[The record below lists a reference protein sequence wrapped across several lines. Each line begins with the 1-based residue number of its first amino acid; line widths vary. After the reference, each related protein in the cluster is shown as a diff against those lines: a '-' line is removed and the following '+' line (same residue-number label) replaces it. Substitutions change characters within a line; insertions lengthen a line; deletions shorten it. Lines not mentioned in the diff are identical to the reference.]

1 MGNFNLGDLKRNQI
15 LKGFQDDIEKARHG
29 VYADNAQNRR
39 LQRVG
44 QEYGKAAQKKEE
56 TGEQSSA
63 SEEGVSLQNHA
74 RSASEEALKKVANDP
89 TADSQMRKVATQEL
103 ERRGIN
109 IRSKNKA
116 GTSSLRDNSVDSDAK
131 ENSKFESLGFRKL
144 DNVDLQTYSGVEN
157 PDHAYIM
164 FFFKQKTAYEII
176 AVSEDG
182 KWRVDKYPYNEVD
195 NFESSLVDAIEDV
208 DKVIS
213 KYDKSAKKEEDSAAK
228 YVKSFDDYTAGD
240 SDSFDSKG
248 FKAFIKTKG
257 VDSAIKELADYMRNN
272 PVDSDGEQSD
282 ITDDEIADTIEEMFD
297 EANIN
302 ITKKVERAL
311 DKMRGS
317 EEADTK
323 KTAVRNNSSDSNGK
337 QSDATDNEAEKFVKN
352 FDDYT
357 AGDVDSFDA
366 KGFKNF
372 VKTKGVDV
380 AIKELANYMR
390 EHPADEDDDSQ
401 SDVTDDEIADTIE
414 EMFDEAG
421 INITKKAEKALDKLR
436 EGEEEEEVK
445 EEKPKKKKLSK
456 KEREF
461 RESMAKHYRDRVQKE
476 LDFVMKDA
484 GIPKEQADE
493 MFDFFVS
500 SPYED
505 EDFNLKRAEALVNN
519 TNTIAKIIKDYAYNE
534 EKNKK
539 FGEDLYKMNN
549 AKSDIIKVLLDP
561 NVRQKGIGENILSHP
576 EIKPIIDDFLD
587 AEISYKKH
595 WEEYKKL
602 PPEKRD
608 DSIFYDDYKKKS
620 ESWDKFNEAFLK
632 VYGK

>member
-116 GTSSLRDNSVDSDAK
+116 GASSLRDNSVDSDAK

-157 PDHAYIM
+157 PDHAYI
-164 FFFKQKTAYEII
+164 KQVGNDEDGYDII

-228 YVKSFDDYTAGD
+228 YVKSFYDYLSGN
-240 SDSFDSKG
+240 SDSFNSKG
-248 FKAFIKTKG
+248 FKTYIKTKG
-257 VDSAIKELADYMRNN
+257 VDSAVKELADYMRNN
-272 PVDSDGEQSD
+272 PFDSNEPNETDGD
-282 ITDDEIADTIEEMFD
+282 IADSIENMFY
-297 EANIN
+297 EAEIDM
-302 ITKKVERAL
+302 TKKVERAL

-436 EGEEEEEVK
+436 EGEEEEEVV

-461 RESMAKHYRDRVQKE
+461 QESMAKRYRDRVQKE
-476 LDFVMKDA
+476 LDFVMQDA
-484 GIPKEQADE
+484 GIPKEKIDE

-519 TNTIAKIIKDYAYNE
+519 TNTIAKILKDYAYNE

-620 ESWDKFNEAFLK
+620 ESWGKFNDAFLK

>member
-89 TADSQMRKVATQEL
+89 TADSQIRKVATQEL

-157 PDHAYIM
+157 PDHAYI
-164 FFFKQKTAYEII
+164 KQVGNDEDGYDII

-240 SDSFDSKG
+240 SDGFDSKG

-311 DKMRGS
+311 DKLREGEA
-317 EEADTK
+317 EE
-323 KTAVRNNSSDSNGK
+323 
-337 QSDATDNEAEKFVKN
+337 DNANQAEKFVKN

-357 AGDVDSFDA
+357 AGNVDSFDA

-372 VKTKGVDV
+372 VKTKGVDT
-380 AIKELANYMR
+380 AIKELADYMR

-401 SDVTDDEIADTIE
+401 SDITDDEIADTIE
-414 EMFDEAG
+414 EMFDEAN

-436 EGEEEEEVK
+436 EGEAEEVE
-445 EEKPKKKKLSK
+445 EEKPKKKLSK
-456 KEREF
+456 KEREY
-461 RESMAKHYRDRVQKE
+461 REWMSGRYRGWVTDE
-476 LDFVMKDA
+476 LNYVAEDS
-484 GIPKEQADE
+484 GIPKEQIDKV
-493 MFDFFVS
+493 FDFFLN
-500 SPYED
+500 PEYE
-505 EDFNLKRAEALVNN
+505 EEGFNLKRAQILADNPNL
-519 TNTIAKIIKDYAYNE
+519 IAKIIKKYGGYKKDKNGNE
-534 EKNKK
+534 LTMIE
-539 FGEDLYKMNN
+539 N
-549 AKSDIIKVLLDP
+549 ASDSPRELLLDP
-561 NVRQKGIGENILSHP
+561 DVRKKGIGENIFNHP
-576 EIKPIIDDFLD
+576 KLKPMFDELWDDKI
-587 AEISYKKH
+587 ASKKR
-595 WEEYKKL
+595 WEEYNKL

-608 DSIFYDDYKKKS
+608 ASMLYGDYIRIGEIKDKLDHAFENIF
-620 ESWDKFNEAFLK
+620 
-632 VYGK
+632 GK

>member
-116 GTSSLRDNSVDSDAK
+116 GASSLRDNSVDSDAK

-157 PDHAYIM
+157 PDHAYI
-164 FFFKQKTAYEII
+164 KQVGNDEDGYDII

-195 NFESSLVDAIEDV
+195 NFDSSLVDAIEDV

-311 DKMRGS
+311 DKLREGEA
-317 EEADTK
+317 EEAD
-323 KTAVRNNSSDSNGK
+323 AN
-337 QSDATDNEAEKFVKN
+337 QAEKFVKN

-357 AGDVDSFDA
+357 AGNVDSFDA

-372 VKTKGVDV
+372 VKTKGVDT
-380 AIKELANYMR
+380 AIKELADYMR

-401 SDVTDDEIADTIE
+401 SDITDDEIADTIE

-421 INITKKAEKALDKLR
+421 VNITKKAEKALDKLR
-436 EGEEEEEVK
+436 EGEEEEEVV

-461 RESMAKHYRDRVQKE
+461 QESMARRYRDRVQKE

-484 GIPKEQADE
+484 GIPKEKIDE
-493 MFDFFVS
+493 TFDFFVS

-519 TNTIAKIIKDYAYNE
+519 TNTIAKILKDYAYNE

-602 PPEKRD
+602 PPEKKD

-620 ESWDKFNEAFLK
+620 ESWGKFNDAFLK

>member
-116 GTSSLRDNSVDSDAK
+116 GASSLRDNSVDSDVK

-157 PDHAYIM
+157 PDHAYI
-164 FFFKQKTAYEII
+164 KQVGNDEDGYDII

-195 NFESSLVDAIEDV
+195 NFESSLVDAIDDV

-311 DKMRGS
+311 DKLREGEA
-317 EEADTK
+317 EEAN
-323 KTAVRNNSSDSNGK
+323 AN
-337 QSDATDNEAEKFVKN
+337 QAEKFVKN

-357 AGDVDSFDA
+357 AGNVDSFDA

-372 VKTKGVDV
+372 VKTKGVDT
-380 AIKELANYMR
+380 AIKELADYMR

-401 SDVTDDEIADTIE
+401 SDITDDEIADTIE

-436 EGEEEEEVK
+436 EGEAEEVE

-456 KEREF
+456 KEREY
-461 RESMAKHYRDRVQKE
+461 REWMSGRYRGWVTDE
-476 LDFVMKDA
+476 LNYVAEDS
-484 GIPKEQADE
+484 GIPKEQIDKV
-493 MFDFFVS
+493 FDFS
-500 SPYED
+500 LIQST
-505 EDFNLKRAEALVNN
+505 KR
-519 TNTIAKIIKDYAYNE
+519 
-534 EKNKK
+534 
-539 FGEDLYKMNN
+539 
-549 AKSDIIKVLLDP
+549 KVL
-561 NVRQKGIGENILSHP
+561 I
-576 EIKPIIDDFLD
+576 
-587 AEISYKKH
+587 
-595 WEEYKKL
+595 
-602 PPEKRD
+602 
-608 DSIFYDDYKKKS
+608 
-620 ESWDKFNEAFLK
+620 
-632 VYGK
+632 

>member
-157 PDHAYIM
+157 PDHAYI
-164 FFFKQKTAYEII
+164 KQVGNDEDGYDII

-208 DKVIS
+208 DKVVS
-213 KYDKSAKKEEDSAAK
+213 KYDKSVKKEEDSAAK

-257 VDSAIKELADYMRNN
+257 ADSAIKELADYMRNN

-311 DKMRGS
+311 DKLREGEA
-317 EEADTK
+317 EEAD
-323 KTAVRNNSSDSNGK
+323 VN
-337 QSDATDNEAEKFVKN
+337 QAEKFVKN

-357 AGDVDSFDA
+357 AGNVDSFDA

-372 VKTKGVDV
+372 VKTKGVDT
-380 AIKELANYMR
+380 AIKELADYMR

-401 SDVTDDEIADTIE
+401 SDITDDEIADTIE

-421 INITKKAEKALDKLR
+421 VNITKKAEKALDKLR
-436 EGEEEEEVK
+436 EGEAEEAE
-445 EEKPKKKKLSK
+445 EEKPKKKLSK
-456 KEREF
+456 KEREY
-461 RESMAKHYRDRVQKE
+461 REWMSGQYRGWVTNELNYVAKDS
-476 LDFVMKDA
+476 
-484 GIPKEQADE
+484 GIPKEQIDKV
-493 MFDFFVS
+493 FDFFLN
-500 SPYED
+500 PRYED
-505 EDFNLKRAEALVNN
+505 EDFNLKRAQILADNPSI
-519 TNTIAKIIKDYAYNE
+519 IAKIIKDYGFHKEDKDGNE
-534 EKNKK
+534 LTMISNV
-539 FGEDLYKMNN
+539 
-549 AKSDIIKVLLDP
+549 SDSPRELLLDP
-561 NVRQKGIGENILSHP
+561 DVRKKGIGDNIFNNP
-576 EIKPIIDDFLD
+576 ELKPMFDELWDDQI
-587 AEISYKKH
+587 ASKKR

-608 DSIFYDDYKKKS
+608 QSMLYGDYVRIGEIKGQL
-620 ESWDKFNEAFLK
+620 DHAFADI
-632 VYGK
+632 YGK

>member
-1 MGNFNLGDLKRNQI
+1 MSNFNFGDLKRGQI

-29 VYADNAQNRR
+29 VYSDNAQNRR

-116 GTSSLRDNSVDSDAK
+116 GASSLRDNSVDSDAK

-157 PDHAYIM
+157 PDHAYI
-164 FFFKQKTAYEII
+164 KQVGNDEDGYDII

-213 KYDKSAKKEEDSAAK
+213 KYDKSAKNEEDSAAK

-302 ITKKVERAL
+302 ITKK
-311 DKMRGS
+311 
-317 EEADTK
+317 
-323 KTAVRNNSSDSNGK
+323 
-337 QSDATDNEAEKFVKN
+337 
-352 FDDYT
+352 
-357 AGDVDSFDA
+357 
-366 KGFKNF
+366 
-372 VKTKGVDV
+372 
-380 AIKELANYMR
+380 
-390 EHPADEDDDSQ
+390 
-401 SDVTDDEIADTIE
+401 
-414 EMFDEAG
+414 
-421 INITKKAEKALDKLR
+421 AEKALDKLR
-436 EGEEEEEVK
+436 EGEAEEEVE

-456 KEREF
+456 KEREY
-461 RESMAKHYRDRVQKE
+461 REWMSGRYRGWVTDE
-476 LDFVMKDA
+476 LNYVAEDS
-484 GIPKEQADE
+484 GIPKEQIDKV
-493 MFDFFVS
+493 FDFFLN
-500 SPYED
+500 PRYED
-505 EDFNLKRAEALVNN
+505 EDFNLKRAQILADNPNL
-519 TNTIAKIIKDYAYNE
+519 IAKILKKYGHREKDKNGNE
-534 EKNKK
+534 
-539 FGEDLYKMNN
+539 LTMISN
-549 AKSDIIKVLLDP
+549 ASDSPRELLLDP
-561 NVRQKGIGENILSHP
+561 DVRKKGIGENIFNHP
-576 EIKPIIDDFLD
+576 KLKPMFDELWDDQI
-587 AEISYKKH
+587 ASKKR

-608 DSIFYDDYKKKS
+608 ESMLYGDYIRMGEIKSKLDHAFENIF
-620 ESWDKFNEAFLK
+620 
-632 VYGK
+632 GK